1 MSIADQITRLQDVKQ
16 DILSAINDKGVD
28 VPSDASLADAPNLIS
43 SISSSSGVDVT
54 DAFTI
59 IAPSATNFIFK
70 AYKCGS
76 LLHMHIDTNYAY
88 SPSTGWTN
96 IARINQDA
104 GFRFCYQFAQYAV
117 GLYDNKL
124 QPNDRLATYTNWVGA
139 NNQFSTTDVKLYAG
153 SQVRYWLADI
163 TVIVEDT

>member
-1 MSIADQITRLQDVKQ
+1 MSIADQITRLQGVKA
-16 DILSAINDKGVD
+16 DIINAIKDKGVD
-28 VPSDASLADAPNLIS
+28 VPDNESLSDAPNLIS

-54 DAFTI
+54 YAFTI
-59 IAPSATNFIFK
+59 TAPSATQFIFK

-88 SPSTGWTN
+88 NPTTGWTN

-117 GLYDNKL
+117 GYYDNKV

-139 NNQFSTTDVKLYAG
+139 NNQFSTTDIKLYAG